1 MSNDVNGLDY
11 DPPRRAPRVTLDLVS
26 SLVAHYGYYVVF
38 FSVLVASAGIPLPAG
53 ELLIAAAIYASH
65 THRLDIVVLATGA
78 GVMALAGGVIGYG
91 VGRSVGAA
99 SLARYGGAIG
109 LGPARLRL
117 GQYLFLTHGGKIV
130 FFLRFVALLSPF
142 GGLLAGVNRMP
153 WIRFVIVNTFG
164 AITWAIS
171 MAAGGYLF
179 GALFSSVGRPVGLA
193 ALALAATMAV
203 GALVYLHRQGA
214 TLQAKADAML
224 SGDRTV

>member
-1 MSNDVNGLDY
+1 
-11 DPPRRAPRVTLDLVS
+11 
-26 SLVAHYGYYVVF
+26 
-38 FSVLVASAGIPLPAG
+38 
-53 ELLIAAAIYASH
+53 
-65 THRLDIVVLATGA
+65 
-78 GVMALAGGVIGYG
+78 
-91 VGRSVGAA
+91 
-99 SLARYGGAIG
+99 
-109 LGPARLRL
+109 
-117 GQYLFLTHGGKIV
+117 
-130 FFLRFVALLSPF
+130 
-142 GGLLAGVNRMP
+142 MP
-153 WIRFVIVNTFG
+153 WMRFVIVNTFG